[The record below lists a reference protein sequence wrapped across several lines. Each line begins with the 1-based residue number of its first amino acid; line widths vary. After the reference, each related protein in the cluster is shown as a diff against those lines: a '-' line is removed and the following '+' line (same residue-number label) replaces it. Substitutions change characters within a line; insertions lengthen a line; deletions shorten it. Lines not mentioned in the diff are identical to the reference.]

1 MVLVVDGV
9 AVAAV
14 SRVLFDVGV
23 VVVNVTVPRFAAVV
37 AVAGCVSNNFLNYH
51 HLLQALS
58 ACWHHDIVVFRSL
71 LPANKPP
78 YVDYQM
84 ALHVPVDERGT
95 ADDLSEDAFPDALA
109 VNASMFETTRLV
121 LLVTESVARSGHLTE
136 QPVWW
141 QKKDGLVYPNLQQL
155 VLKND

>member
-23 VVVNVTVPRFAAVV
+23 VVVNVTVPRFVAVV

-51 HLLQALS
+51 QLLQALS

-95 ADDLSEDAFPDALA
+95 ANDLSEDAFPDALA

-141 QKKDGLVYPNLQQL
+141 QKKGGLVYPNLQQL